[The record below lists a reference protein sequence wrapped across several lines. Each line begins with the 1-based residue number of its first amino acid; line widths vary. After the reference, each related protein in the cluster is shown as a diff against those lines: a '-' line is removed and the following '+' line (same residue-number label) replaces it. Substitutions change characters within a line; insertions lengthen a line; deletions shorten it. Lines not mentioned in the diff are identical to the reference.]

1 MTWLHTVQAG
11 DVAKE
16 TSAPAPE
23 EAAAAEPGKEANP
36 EPQAA
41 VEDKA
46 ETQVTAGEVPALAAA
61 QNGVGTAA
69 EMNALAG
76 VRSARRT
83 LHRAGHTLPYT

>member
-1 MTWLHTVQAG
+1 M
-11 DVAKE
+11 
-16 TSAPAPE
+16 
-23 EAAAAEPGKEANP
+23 
-36 EPQAA
+36 
-41 VEDKA
+41 EDKA